1 MAPTGCGPNGGQQFK
16 PELVYSMPYDLKS
29 FGIAAGLVVV
39 ALIGLVIVWE
49 VTKSLVKLILWI
61 LAAVL
66 VLAAAWWLLA
76 AKGILPPLPSP

>member
-1 MAPTGCGPNGGQQFK
+1 M
-16 PELVYSMPYDLKS
+16 SYDLKS

-49 VTKSLVKLILWI
+49 VTKSLVKLIFWI
-61 LAAVL
+61 LAAVV

-76 AKGILPPLPSP
+76 AKGILPPLPSL